1 MDDLEARQ
9 MRKVI
14 FYLFTFYK
22 NIDEMV
28 LMVQKE
34 VAIKFDYQIISMNK
48 YKFYSKLFSNY
59 QRCFEVSSKVF
70 KPKPKVQST
79 VVKFKINKNN
89 INIIKAKEFSDKI
102 FKNKRKKISNK
113 LKINKLAK
121 NQLMEKRID
130 KLSIEELLYIY
141 NLF

>member
-1 MDDLEARQ
+1 MKIHFDVS
-9 MRKVI
+9 KNV
-14 FYLFTFYK
+14 FY
-22 NIDEMV
+22 
-28 LMVQKE
+28 
-34 VAIKFDYQIISMNK
+34 
-48 YKFYSKLFSNY
+48 
-59 QRCFEVSSKVF
+59 
-70 KPKPKVQST
+70 PKPKVLSS
-79 VVKFKINKNN
+79 VVSFKLISKEYNWTKMNKFI
-89 INIIKAKEFSDKI
+89 DKI